1 MDSNIFDLIKK
12 ANDTTLNR
20 HGNLITLERA
30 VFLSWWCDKGDCA
43 FCYMSTQKNK
53 IKDPKKARRN
63 VYNIYAEAEMCK
75 RLDWNI
81 EFLSGG
87 YESFTTQE
95 IKEIA
100 TTIKDITGD
109 GVWLNTGI
117 TDELGEYGSE
127 IKGITGAV
135 EVANPEIHERVCPDE
150 LGEYGSEIKG
160 ITGAVE
166 VANPE
171 IHERVCPSKKLEDI
185 SNMLDVAGDLGFK
198 KAITVILGLGETLE
212 DVGYLMDYIRD
223 HKIDRVIFYSLNP
236 HKETIYA
243 NSSQPASLY
252 YAQVVAQVRLAFPDI
267 EIICGTWI
275 DNLANIGILI
285 LSGANGITK
294 FPLFKMFGTK
304 YGKRV
309 EEEVKWAGRELK
321 GTFTDKTQ
329 LGPEKSEVSPDLD
342 KFIKR
347 YVKESLKNKY

>member
-1 MDSNIFDLIKK
+1 MDLDIFDLIKK
-12 ANDTTLNR
+12 ANKTTLNN

-43 FCYMSTQKNK
+43 FCYMSTQKEK
-53 IKDPKKARRN
+53 IKDRKKARRN
-63 VYNIYAEAEMCK
+63 ISNIYAEAEMCK

-87 YESFTTQE
+87 YKSFTTQE

-100 TTIKDITGD
+100 STIKDITGD

-135 EVANPEIHERVCPDE
+135 EVANPQ
-150 LGEYGSEIKG
+150 
-160 ITGAVE
+160 
-166 VANPE
+166 

-185 SNMLDVAGDLGFK
+185 SGMLDAAGDLGFK
-198 KAITVILGLGETLE
+198 KAITIILGLGETLE
-212 DVGYLMDYIRD
+212 DVDYVIDYIKD

-309 EEEVKWAGRELK
+309 EEEVKWAGRDLK
-321 GTFTDKTQ
+321 GTFTNKDM
-329 LGPEKSEVSPDLD
+329 LGPQKSEVSPELD
-342 KFIKR
+342 RFIKR

>member
-12 ANDTTLNR
+12 ANEITLKN
-20 HGNLITLERA
+20 HGDLITLERA

-53 IKDPKKARRN
+53 IKDPTKARRN
-63 VYNIYAEAEMCK
+63 VSNIYAEAEMCK

-87 YESFTTQE
+87 YESFTTSE

-100 TTIKDITGD
+100 STIKNITGD

-117 TDELGEYGSE
+117 TDDLGEFGSE

-135 EVANPEIHERVCPDE
+135 EVANPTIH
-150 LGEYGSEIKG
+150 
-160 ITGAVE
+160 
-166 VANPE
+166 NN
-171 IHERVCPSKKLEDI
+171 VCPSKSLDDI

-198 KAITVILGLGETLE
+198 KAITIILGLGETLE
-212 DVGYLMDYIRD
+212 DVEYVIDYIKE

-243 NSSQPASLY
+243 DESQPASLY
-252 YAQVVAQVRLAFPDI
+252 YAQVVARIRLEFPDI

-309 EEEVKWAGRELK
+309 EEEVKWSGRRLK
-321 GTFTDKTQ
+321 GTFTDKSM

>member
-1 MDSNIFDLIKK
+1 MDSNIFDLIKN
-12 ANDTTLNR
+12 ANETTLKN
-20 HGNLITLERA
+20 HGDLITLERA

-43 FCYMSTQKNK
+43 FCYMSTQKDK
-53 IKDPKKARRN
+53 IKDPAKARRN
-63 VYNIYAEAEMCK
+63 VSNIYAEAEMCK

-87 YESFTTQE
+87 YKSFTTQE
-95 IKEIA
+95 IKDIA

-117 TDELGEYGSE
+117 TDDLDQYGSE

-135 EVANPEIHERVCPDE
+135 EVANPEIH
-150 LGEYGSEIKG
+150 
-160 ITGAVE
+160 
-166 VANPE
+166 N
-171 IHERVCPSKKLEDI
+171 RVCPSKKLEDI
-185 SNMLDVAGDLGFK
+185 SNMLDIAGDLGFK
-198 KAITVILGLGETLE
+198 KAITIILGLGETLD
-212 DVGYLMDYIRD
+212 DVDYIIDYIKD

-236 HKETIYA
+236 HKETVYA

-309 EEEVKWAGRELK
+309 EEEVKWAGRQLK
-321 GTFTDKTQ
+321 GTFTDKSK
-329 LGPEKSEVSPDLD
+329 LGPEQSEISPDLD
-342 KFIKR
+342 RFIKR

>member
-1 MDSNIFDLIKK
+1 MDSNIFDLIKD
-12 ANDTTLNR
+12 ANDITLKK

-43 FCYMSTQKNK
+43 FCYMSTQKEK

-63 VYNIYAEAEMCK
+63 ISNIYAEAEMCK

-100 TTIKDITGD
+100 TTIKNITGD

-117 TDELGEYGSE
+117 TEELNEYGSE

-135 EVANPEIHERVCPDE
+135 EVANPQIHE
-150 LGEYGSEIKG
+150 K
-160 ITGAVE
+160 
-166 VANPE
+166 
-171 IHERVCPSKKLEDI
+171 VCPSKKLDDI

-198 KAITVILGLGETLE
+198 KAITIILGLGETLD
-212 DVGYLMDYIRD
+212 DVQYIIDYIKD

-309 EEEVKWAGRELK
+309 EEEVKWAGRDLK
-321 GTFTDKTQ
+321 GTFTDKDM
-329 LGPEKSEVSPDLD
+329 LGPQKSEVSPELD

-347 YVKESLKNKY
+347 YIKESLKNKY

>member
-1 MDSNIFDLIKK
+1 MASDLFDLINK
-12 ANDTTLNR
+12 ANEVTLKE
-20 HGNLITLERA
+20 HGDLITLERA

-43 FCYMSTQKNK
+43 FCYMSTQKEK
-53 IKDPKKARRN
+53 IKDPQKARRN
-63 VYNIYAEAEMCK
+63 INNIYAEAEMCN

-87 YESFTTQE
+87 YKSFTTQK

-117 TDELGEYGSE
+117 TDELDAYGSE

-135 EVANPEIHERVCPDE
+135 EVANP
-150 LGEYGSEIKG
+150 K
-160 ITGAVE
+160 
-166 VANPE
+166 
-171 IHERVCPSKKLEDI
+171 IHERVCPSKKLSDI

-198 KAITVILGLGETLE
+198 KAITIILGLGETLD
-212 DVGYLMDYIRD
+212 DVDYIIDYIKD

-236 HKETIYA
+236 HKETVYA

-252 YAQVVAQVRLAFPDI
+252 YAQVVAQVRLAFPNI

-309 EEEVKWAGRELK
+309 EEEVKWAGRQLK
-321 GTFTDKTQ
+321 GTFTDKTK
-329 LGPEKSEVSPDLD
+329 LGPEKSNISPELD

>member
-1 MDSNIFDLIKK
+1 MNTDLLKIIEK
-12 ANDTTLNR
+12 ANNLTLKK
-20 HGNLITLERA
+20 HGDVISLERA

-53 IKDPKKARRN
+53 IKDPAKAKRKIS
-63 VYNIYAEAEMCK
+63 NIYAEAEMCR
-75 RLDWNI
+75 RLNWNI

-87 YESFTTQE
+87 YKSFTTSQ

-100 TTIKDITGD
+100 TNIKDIMGE

-117 TDELGEYGSE
+117 TDELDEYGSE

-135 EVANPEIHERVCPDE
+135 EVANPKLHEK
-150 LGEYGSEIKG
+150 I
-160 ITGAVE
+160 
-166 VANPE
+166 
-171 IHERVCPSKKLEDI
+171 CPSKSLNDI
-185 SNMLDVAGDLGFK
+185 SNMLQKADDLGFK

-212 DVGYLMDYIRD
+212 DMDYLID
-223 HKIDRVIFYSLNP
+223 YIKSNKIDRVIFYSLNP
-236 HKETIYA
+236 HKETVYA
-243 NSSQPASLY
+243 ESSQPASLY
-252 YAQVVAQVRLAFPDI
+252 YSEVVAKTRLEFPDI

-275 DNLANIGILI
+275 DNLANIGILV

-309 EEEVKWAGRELK
+309 EEEILAANRKVK
-321 GTFTDKTQ
+321 GTFTDRSL
-329 LGPEKSEVSPDLD
+329 LGPEHSLINHDYD

>member
-1 MDSNIFDLIKK
+1 MESNIFDLIKD
-12 ANDTTLNR
+12 ANEITLKN

-30 VFLSWWCDKGDCA
+30 IFLSWWCDKGDCA

-53 IKDPKKARRN
+53 IKDPAKARRN
-63 VYNIYAEAEMCK
+63 TNNIYAEAEMCK

-87 YESFTTQE
+87 YESFTIPE
-95 IKEIA
+95 IKNIA
-100 TTIKDITGD
+100 STIKDITGD

-117 TDELGEYGSE
+117 TTELEEFGSE
-127 IKGITGAV
+127 ITGITGAV
-135 EVANPEIHERVCPDE
+135 EVANPKIHE
-150 LGEYGSEIKG
+150 K
-160 ITGAVE
+160 
-166 VANPE
+166 
-171 IHERVCPSKKLEDI
+171 VCPSKKLDDI
-185 SNMLDVAGDLGFK
+185 SNMLDTANDLGFK
-198 KAITVILGLGETLE
+198 KAITIILGLGETLE
-212 DVGYLMDYIRD
+212 DVNYIIDYIKD
-223 HKIDRVIFYSLNP
+223 YKIDRVIFYSLNP

-294 FPLFKMFGTK
+294 FPLFKMFATK

-321 GTFTDKTQ
+321 GTFTDKNQ
-329 LGPEKSEVSPDLD
+329 LGPEKSEVSPELD

>member
-12 ANDTTLNR
+12 ANDITLKN

-63 VYNIYAEAEMCK
+63 IYNIYAEAEMCR

-100 TTIKDITGD
+100 TTIKDITDD

-117 TDELGEYGSE
+117 TDELEEFGSE

-135 EVANPEIHERVCPDE
+135 EVANPDIH
-150 LGEYGSEIKG
+150 K
-160 ITGAVE
+160 
-166 VANPE
+166 
-171 IHERVCPSKKLEDI
+171 RVCPSKKLEDI
-185 SNMLDVAGDLGFK
+185 SNMMDVAGDLGFK
-198 KAITVILGLGETLE
+198 KAITIILGLGETLE
-212 DVGYLMDYIRD
+212 DVNYLIDYIKE

-252 YAQVVAQVRLAFPDI
+252 YAQVVSQVRLAFPEI

-321 GTFTDKTQ
+321 GTFTDKSQ
-329 LGPEKSEVSPDLD
+329 LGLEKSEVSPDLD

>member
-1 MDSNIFDLIKK
+1 MDSTFFDLIEK
-12 ANDTTLNR
+12 ANKTTLNK

-30 VFLSWWCDKGDCA
+30 IFLSWWCDKGDCA

-53 IKDPKKARRN
+53 IKDPAKARRN
-63 VYNIYAEAEMCK
+63 TQNIFAEAEMCK

-95 IKEIA
+95 IKQIA

-117 TDELGEYGSE
+117 TDELSEYGDE
-127 IKGITGAV
+127 ITGITGAV
-135 EVANPEIHERVCPDE
+135 EVANPKIHE
-150 LGEYGSEIKG
+150 K
-160 ITGAVE
+160 
-166 VANPE
+166 
-171 IHERVCPSKKLEDI
+171 VCPSKKLEDI
-185 SNMLDVAGDLGFK
+185 SNMLDVAHNLGFK
-198 KAITVILGLGETLE
+198 KAITIILGLGETLN
-212 DVGYLMDYIRD
+212 DVDYIIDYIKD

-236 HKETIYA
+236 HKETVYA

-321 GTFTDKTQ
+321 GTFTDKEK
-329 LGPEKSEVSPDLD
+329 LGPKHSEVSPDLD

>member
-1 MDSNIFDLIKK
+1 MDSEFFDLIKK
-12 ANDTTLNR
+12 ANETTLKK

-43 FCYMSTQKNK
+43 FCYMSTQKDK
-53 IKDPKKARRN
+53 IKDPSKARRN
-63 VYNIYAEAEMCK
+63 ISNIYAEAEMCK

-100 TTIKDITGD
+100 TTIKNITGD

-117 TDELGEYGSE
+117 TDELDEYGSE
-127 IKGITGAV
+127 ITGITGAV
-135 EVANPEIHERVCPDE
+135 EVANPQIHKRVC
-150 LGEYGSEIKG
+150 
-160 ITGAVE
+160 A
-166 VANPE
+166 
-171 IHERVCPSKKLEDI
+171 SKKLEDI
-185 SNMLDVAGDLGFK
+185 SSMLDVAGDLGFK
-198 KAITVILGLGETLE
+198 KAITIILGLGETLD
-212 DVGYLMDYIRD
+212 DVSYLIDYIRE
-223 HKIDRVIFYSLNP
+223 HEIDRVIFYSLNP
-236 HKETIYA
+236 HKETVYA

-252 YAQVVAQVRLAFPDI
+252 YAQVVAQVRLAFPEI

-321 GTFTDKTQ
+321 GTFTDKNQ

>member
-12 ANDTTLNR
+12 ANEITLKK

-30 VFLSWWCDKGDCA
+30 VFLSWWCDKGDCT

-53 IKDPKKARRN
+53 IKDPSKARRN
-63 VYNIYAEAEMCK
+63 VSNILAEAEMCK

-95 IKEIA
+95 IKNIA
-100 TTIKDITGD
+100 INIKGITGD

-117 TDELGEYGSE
+117 TNDLAEFGEE

-135 EVANPEIHERVCPDE
+135 EVANPQIHE
-150 LGEYGSEIKG
+150 K
-160 ITGAVE
+160 
-166 VANPE
+166 
-171 IHERVCPSKKLEDI
+171 VCPSKKLEHI
-185 SNMLDVAGDLGFK
+185 SNMLNTAGDLGFK
-198 KAITVILGLGETLE
+198 KAITIILGLGETLN
-212 DVGYLMDYIRD
+212 DVSYLIDYIKD
-223 HKIDRVIFYSLNP
+223 YKIDRVIFYSLNP

-252 YAQVVAQVRLAFPDI
+252 YAQVVSQVRLTFPEI

-309 EEEVKWAGRELK
+309 EEEVKWAGRQLK
-321 GTFTDKTQ
+321 GTFTDKDK
-329 LGPEKSEVSPDLD
+329 LGPKHSEISPDLD

-347 YVKESLKNKY
+347 YVNESLKNKY

>member
-1 MDSNIFDLIKK
+1 MNSDIFDLIKD
-12 ANDTTLNR
+12 ANDLTLKK
-20 HGNLITLERA
+20 HGDLVTLERA

-43 FCYMSTQKNK
+43 FCYMSTQKDK
-53 IKDPKKARRN
+53 IKDPRKARRN
-63 VYNIYAEAEMCK
+63 VSNIYAEAEMCK
-75 RLDWNI
+75 RLNWNI

-87 YESFTTQE
+87 YKSFTTQE

-100 TTIKDITGD
+100 TKIKYITGD

-117 TDELGEYGSE
+117 TDELEEYGSE

-135 EVANPEIHERVCPDE
+135 EVANPQIH
-150 LGEYGSEIKG
+150 
-160 ITGAVE
+160 
-166 VANPE
+166 NN
-171 IHERVCPSKKLEDI
+171 VCPSKSLNDI
-185 SNMLDVAGDLGFK
+185 SSMLDTAGDLGFK
-198 KAITVILGLGETLE
+198 KAITIILGLGETLD
-212 DVGYLMDYIRD
+212 DVEYVNDYIRE
-223 HKIDRVIFYSLNP
+223 HEIDRVIFYSLNP

-243 NSSQPASLY
+243 DKSQPASLY
-252 YAQVVAQVRLAFPDI
+252 YAQVVAKVRLEFPEI

-309 EEEVKWAGRELK
+309 EEEVKWANRQLK
-321 GTFTDKTQ
+321 GTFTDKSK
-329 LGPEKSEVSPDLD
+329 LGEMKSDVSPDLD

-347 YVKESLKNKY
+347 YIKESLKNKY

>member
-1 MDSNIFDLIKK
+1 MNSNIFDLIKK
-12 ANDTTLNR
+12 ANDITLKK
-20 HGNLITLERA
+20 HGDLITLERA

-43 FCYMSTQKNK
+43 FCYMSTQKDK
-53 IKDPKKARRN
+53 IKDPTKARRN
-63 VYNIYAEAEMCK
+63 INNIYAEAEMCK

-87 YESFTTQE
+87 YESFKTQE

-100 TTIKDITGD
+100 TTIKNITGD

-117 TDELGEYGSE
+117 TDELDEYGSE

-135 EVANPEIHERVCPDE
+135 EIANPKIHE
-150 LGEYGSEIKG
+150 K
-160 ITGAVE
+160 
-166 VANPE
+166 
-171 IHERVCPSKKLEDI
+171 VCPSKKLDDI
-185 SNMLDVAGDLGFK
+185 SNMLDVAKGLGFK
-198 KAITVILGLGETLE
+198 NAITIILGLGETLS
-212 DVGYLMDYIRD
+212 DVDYIIDYIRD

-236 HKETIYA
+236 HKETIYS

-252 YAQVVAQVRLAFPDI
+252 YVQVVARVRLEFPEI

-309 EEEVKWAGRELK
+309 EEEVKWTGRQLK

-329 LGPEKSEVSPDLD
+329 LGSQKSEVSPELD

-347 YVKESLKNKY
+347 YIKESLKNKY

>member
-1 MDSNIFDLIKK
+1 MDSNIFDLLKK
-12 ANDTTLNR
+12 ANETTLKN
-20 HGNLITLERA
+20 HGKLITLERA

-43 FCYMSTQKNK
+43 FCYMSTQKDK

-63 VYNIYAEAEMCK
+63 INNIYAEAEMCK

-95 IKEIA
+95 IKDIA
-100 TTIKDITGD
+100 TTIKEITGV

-117 TDELGEYGSE
+117 TDELNEYGHE

-135 EVANPEIHERVCPDE
+135 EVANPKIHE
-150 LGEYGSEIKG
+150 
-160 ITGAVE
+160 
-166 VANPE
+166 N
-171 IHERVCPSKKLEDI
+171 VCPSKKLEDI

-198 KAITVILGLGETLE
+198 KAITIILGLGETLN
-212 DVGYLMDYIRD
+212 DVGYIIDYIRD
-223 HKIDRVIFYSLNP
+223 HKIDRIIFYSLNP

-309 EEEVKWAGRELK
+309 EEEVKWAGRDIK
-321 GTFTDKTQ
+321 GTFTDKNK
-329 LGPEKSEVSPDLD
+329 LGPEKSEINPELN

>member
-1 MDSNIFDLIKK
+1 MKGKYTIMDSNIFDLIKK
-12 ANDTTLNR
+12 ANEITLKT
-20 HGNLITLERA
+20 HGDLITLERA

-43 FCYMSTQKNK
+43 FCYMSTQKDK
-53 IKDPKKARRN
+53 IKDPTKARRN
-63 VYNIYAEAEMCK
+63 VSNIYAEAEMCK

-87 YESFTTQE
+87 YKSFTTEE
-95 IKEIA
+95 IKGIA

-117 TDELGEYGSE
+117 TDELGQYGSE

-135 EVANPEIHERVCPDE
+135 EVANPEIH
-150 LGEYGSEIKG
+150 
-160 ITGAVE
+160 
-166 VANPE
+166 N
-171 IHERVCPSKKLEDI
+171 RVCPSKKLADI

-198 KAITVILGLGETLE
+198 KAITIILGLGETLD
-212 DVGYLMDYIRD
+212 DVDYVIDYIRE

-236 HKETIYA
+236 HKETVYA

-309 EEEVKWAGRELK
+309 EEEVKWAGRQLK
-321 GTFTDKTQ
+321 GTFTDKTK
-329 LGPEKSEVSPDLD
+329 LGPEKSEISPDLD
-342 KFIKR
+342 RFIKR
-347 YVKESLKNKY
+347 YARESLKNKY

>member
-1 MDSNIFDLIKK
+1 MDSNIFNLIEK
-12 ANDTTLNR
+12 ANNITLKE

-30 VFLSWWCDKGDCA
+30 IFLSWWCDKGDCA
-43 FCYMSTQKNK
+43 FCYMSTQKEK

-63 VYNIYAEAEMCK
+63 VSNIYAEAEMCK

-95 IKEIA
+95 IKNIA
-100 TTIKDITGD
+100 TTIKDITGN

-135 EVANPEIHERVCPDE
+135 EVANPKIHE
-150 LGEYGSEIKG
+150 K
-160 ITGAVE
+160 
-166 VANPE
+166 
-171 IHERVCPSKKLEDI
+171 VCPSKPLADI

-198 KAITVILGLGETLE
+198 KAITIILGLGETLD
-212 DVGYLMDYIRD
+212 DVDYIIDYIKD

-236 HKETIYA
+236 HKETVYA

-309 EEEVKWAGRELK
+309 EEEVKWAGRKLK
-321 GTFTDKTQ
+321 GTFTDKTM
-329 LGPEKSEVSPDLD
+329 LGPEKSEVSPELD

>member
-1 MDSNIFDLIKK
+1 MMDELDLIQK
-12 ANDTTLNR
+12 ANKLTLKR
-20 HGNLITLERA
+20 HGNEITLERA
-30 VFLSWWCDKGDCA
+30 IFLSWWCDKGDCA

-63 VYNIYAEAEMCK
+63 VNNIYAEAEMCK
-75 RLDWNI
+75 RLGWNI

-87 YESFTTQE
+87 YKSFTTSE

-100 TTIKDITGD
+100 STIKDITGD

-117 TDELGEYGSE
+117 TKELSQYGDE

-135 EVANPEIHERVCPDE
+135 EVANPKIHD
-150 LGEYGSEIKG
+150 K
-160 ITGAVE
+160 
-166 VANPE
+166 
-171 IHERVCPSKKLEDI
+171 VCPSKSLDDI
-185 SNMLDVAGDLGFK
+185 SDMLDTAGDLGFK
-198 KAITVILGLGETLE
+198 KAITIILGLGETLN
-212 DVGYLMDYIRD
+212 DVEYVIDYIKQ
-223 HKIDRVIFYSLNP
+223 HNIDRVIFYSLNP

-243 NSSQPASLY
+243 ESSQPASLY
-252 YAQVVAQVRLAFPDI
+252 YAQVVARVRLTFPDI

-309 EEEVKWAGRELK
+309 EEEVKWGGRQLK
-321 GTFTDKTQ
+321 GTFTDKTK
-329 LGPEKSEVSPDLD
+329 LGVEKSNISPDLD

>member
-1 MDSNIFDLIKK
+1 MDSNIFDLIKN
-12 ANDTTLNR
+12 ANETTLKR

-63 VYNIYAEAEMCK
+63 VSNIYAEAEMCR

-100 TTIKDITGD
+100 STIKDITGD

-117 TDELGEYGSE
+117 TDELNQY
-127 IKGITGAV
+127 
-135 EVANPEIHERVCPDE
+135 CD
-150 LGEYGSEIKG
+150 EIKG

-171 IHERVCPSKKLEDI
+171 IHERVCPSKKLDDI

-198 KAITVILGLGETLE
+198 KAITIILGLGETLE
-212 DVGYLMDYIRD
+212 DVNYIIDYIKD

-243 NSSQPASLY
+243 DSSQPASLY
-252 YAQVVAQVRLAFPDI
+252 YAQVVSQVRLAFPDI

-321 GTFTDKTQ
+321 GTFTDKAK

-342 KFIKR
+342 KFVKR

>member
-1 MDSNIFDLIKK
+1 MNSNLFDLIKE
-12 ANDTTLNR
+12 ANEITLAR
-20 HGNLITLERA
+20 HGDVVSLERA

-53 IKDPKKARRN
+53 IKDPSKARRRIN
-63 VYNIYAEAEMCK
+63 NIYAESEMCK

-87 YESFTTQE
+87 YESFTTSE

-100 TTIKDITGD
+100 ENIKNIMGQ

-117 TDELGEYGSE
+117 TDELNEYGDE
-127 IKGITGAV
+127 IHGITGAL
-135 EVANPEIHERVCPDE
+135 EIANPELHEK
-150 LGEYGSEIKG
+150 I
-160 ITGAVE
+160 
-166 VANPE
+166 
-171 IHERVCPSKKLEDI
+171 CPSKPISKI
-185 SNMLDVAGDLGFK
+185 SNMLEVAEDLRFK
-198 KAITVILGLGETLE
+198 KAITIILGLGETL
-212 DVGYLMDYIRD
+212 DDLKYLIDYIKTY
-223 HKIDRVIFYSLNP
+223 KIDRVIFYSLNP
-236 HKETIYA
+236 HKETVYA

-252 YAQVVAQVRLAFPDI
+252 YAEIVATIRTEFPDI

-309 EEEVKWAGRELK
+309 EEEVKWAGRQLK
-321 GTFTDKTQ
+321 GTFTNKEM
-329 LGPEKSEVSPDLD
+329 LGDTKSSISPELD
-342 KFIKR
+342 KYIKR
-347 YVKESLKNKY
+347 YIKESLKNKY

>member
-1 MDSNIFDLIKK
+1 MDSDMFDLIKK
-12 ANDTTLNR
+12 ANELTLKR

-30 VFLSWWCDKGDCA
+30 IFLSWWCDKGDCA
-43 FCYMSTQKNK
+43 FCYMSTQKEK

-63 VYNIYAEAEMCK
+63 ISNIYAEAEMCN

-87 YESFTTQE
+87 YESFSTQE

-117 TDELGEYGSE
+117 TDELNEYGSE

-135 EVANPEIHERVCPDE
+135 EVANPEIHQ
-150 LGEYGSEIKG
+150 
-160 ITGAVE
+160 
-166 VANPE
+166 
-171 IHERVCPSKKLEDI
+171 RVCPSKKLEDI

-198 KAITVILGLGETLE
+198 KAITIILGLGETLE
-212 DVGYLMDYIRD
+212 DVNYIIDYIKD

-252 YAQVVAQVRLAFPDI
+252 YAQVVSQVRLAFPDI

-321 GTFTDKTQ
+321 GTFTNKDM
-329 LGPEKSEVSPDLD
+329 LGPQKSEISPELD
-342 KFIKR
+342 KFINR
-347 YVKESLKNKY
+347 YIKESLKNKY

>member
-1 MDSNIFDLIKK
+1 MDFNIFDLIKK
-12 ANDTTLNR
+12 ANEITLKK
-20 HGNLITLERA
+20 HGDLITLERA
-30 VFLSWWCDKGDCA
+30 VFLSWWCNKGDCT
-43 FCYMSTQKNK
+43 FCYMSTQKDK

-63 VYNIYAEAEMCK
+63 INNIYAEAEMCR

-100 TTIKDITGD
+100 TNIKNITGD

-117 TDELGEYGSE
+117 TDELNQYSSE

-135 EVANPEIHERVCPDE
+135 EVANPKIH
-150 LGEYGSEIKG
+150 KK
-160 ITGAVE
+160 
-166 VANPE
+166 
-171 IHERVCPSKKLEDI
+171 VCPSKKLDDI
-185 SNMLDVAGDLGFK
+185 SNMLDIAGDLGFK
-198 KAITVILGLGETLE
+198 KAITIILGLGETLD
-212 DVGYLMDYIRD
+212 DVSYIIDYIRD

-236 HKETIYA
+236 HKDTIYA
-243 NSSQPASLY
+243 NSSQPPSLY

-309 EEEVKWAGRELK
+309 EEEVKWAGRQLK
-321 GTFTDKTQ
+321 GTFTNKTQ
-329 LGPEKSEVSPDLD
+329 LGSKESEVSPELD

>member
-1 MDSNIFDLIKK
+1 MDSNIFDLIKN
-12 ANDTTLNR
+12 ANDVTLKK

-53 IKDPKKARRN
+53 IKDPTKARRN
-63 VYNIYAEAEMCK
+63 INNILAEAEMCR

-87 YESFTTQE
+87 YKSFTTQE
-95 IKEIA
+95 IKQIA
-100 TTIKDITGD
+100 TDIKDITGD

-117 TDELGEYGSE
+117 TDELNEYGSE
-127 IKGITGAV
+127 IKGITGAI
-135 EVANPEIHERVCPDE
+135 EVANPEIHE
-150 LGEYGSEIKG
+150 K
-160 ITGAVE
+160 
-166 VANPE
+166 
-171 IHERVCPSKKLEDI
+171 VCPSKKLDDI

-198 KAITVILGLGETLE
+198 KAITIILGLGETLD
-212 DVGYLMDYIRD
+212 DVDYLIDYIKD
-223 HKIDRVIFYSLNP
+223 HNIDRVIFYSLNP
-236 HKETIYA
+236 HKETVYA

-294 FPLFKMFGTK
+294 FPLFKMFATK

-309 EEEVKWAGRELK
+309 EEEVKWAGRDLK
-321 GTFTDKTQ
+321 GTFTDKNM
-329 LGPEKSEVSPDLD
+329 LGPQKSEVNPELD

>member
-1 MDSNIFDLIKK
+1 
-12 ANDTTLNR
+12 
-20 HGNLITLERA
+20 
-30 VFLSWWCDKGDCA
+30 
-43 FCYMSTQKNK
+43 MSTISMLKLK
-53 IKDPKKARRN
+53 CVLA
-63 VYNIYAEAEMCK
+63 
-75 RLDWNI
+75 WNI

-87 YESFTTQE
+87 YKSFTTQE

-117 TDELGEYGSE
+117 TDELSEYGSE

-135 EVANPEIHERVCPDE
+135 EVANPKIHNE
-150 LGEYGSEIKG
+150 
-160 ITGAVE
+160 
-166 VANPE
+166 
-171 IHERVCPSKKLEDI
+171 VCPSKSLDDI
-185 SNMLDVAGDLGFK
+185 SNMLDTANSLGFK
-198 KAITVILGLGETLE
+198 KAITIILGLGETLD
-212 DVGYLMDYIRD
+212 DVEYIIDYISN

-243 NSSQPASLY
+243 DQSQPASLY
-252 YAQVVAQVRLAFPDI
+252 YAQVVARVRLEFPEI

-309 EEEVKWAGRELK
+309 DEEVKWAGRQLK
-321 GTFTDKTQ
+321 GTFTDKEK
-329 LGPEKSEVSPDLD
+329 LGEMKSDVSPDLD

-347 YVKESLKNKY
+347 YIKESLKNKY

>member
-1 MDSNIFDLIKK
+1 MASNIFDLIKK

-117 TDELGEYGSE
+117 T
-127 IKGITGAV
+127 
-135 EVANPEIHERVCPDE
+135 DE

>member
-1 MDSNIFDLIKK
+1 MESNIFDLIKD
-12 ANDTTLNR
+12 ANEITLKN

-30 VFLSWWCDKGDCA
+30 IFLSWWCDKGDCA

-53 IKDPKKARRN
+53 IKDPTKARRN
-63 VYNIYAEAEMCK
+63 ISNIYAEAEMCK

-87 YESFTTQE
+87 YESFTIPE
-95 IKEIA
+95 IKTIA
-100 TTIKDITGD
+100 STIKDITGD

-117 TDELGEYGSE
+117 TDELEEFGSE
-127 IKGITGAV
+127 ITGITGAV
-135 EVANPEIHERVCPDE
+135 EVANPIIHE
-150 LGEYGSEIKG
+150 K
-160 ITGAVE
+160 
-166 VANPE
+166 
-171 IHERVCPSKKLEDI
+171 VCPSKKLEDI
-185 SNMLDVAGDLGFK
+185 SSMLDTANDLGFK
-198 KAITVILGLGETLE
+198 KAITIILGLGETLD
-212 DVGYLMDYIRD
+212 DVDYIIDYIKD

-236 HKETIYA
+236 HKETVYA

-294 FPLFKMFGTK
+294 FPLFKMFATK

-321 GTFTDKTQ
+321 GTFTDKDM